1 VLFERVISNAGWTLP
16 ALVGILSG
24 RYPTA
29 KVFEG
34 RLRTSLVEPLRHAGW
49 RTAAFTEGGFASR
62 HFGFDRGF
70 DSWWEQEGAVNLFLG
85 GQRRADLGGGGVENT
100 FGAVKSWLRE
110 NGQQR
115 FFLLVHT
122 YEVHTPYR
130 RQTFTKGLD
139 RGVLNATFE
148 IADGERT
155 ATGEISLGETELQY
169 VRALYDGGVLAADQQ
184 VGALM
189 RSLEDLG
196 LDGRTLL
203 VVTSDHGEDL
213 GDRLPLRP
221 GNHGHTL
228 YEELVRIP
236 LVLYDPRFEFPVER
250 ISHQVRS
257 IDIMPTILDLVGV
270 PTAPG
275 IRGRSL
281 VPLMKGE
288 EAEHRMAYM
297 ENPDR
302 RDGTALRTVALIGYP
317 HKLILNVFP
326 FVTDRPLELYDLAS
340 DPEEAADLAATE
352 GPLLDRLRAE
362 LNQLRAELEMAGRAD
377 FRVPL
382 EAPEEVRE
390 RLRALGY
397 VD

>member
-1 VLFERVISNAGWTLP
+1 
-16 ALVGILSG
+16 
-24 RYPTA
+24 
-29 KVFEG
+29 
-34 RLRTSLVEPLRHAGW
+34 
-49 RTAAFTEGGFASR
+49 
-62 HFGFDRGF
+62 
-70 DSWWEQEGAVNLFLG
+70 
-85 GQRRADLGGGGVENT
+85 
-100 FGAVKSWLRE
+100 
-110 NGQQR
+110 
-115 FFLLVHT
+115 
-122 YEVHTPYR
+122 
-130 RQTFTKGLD
+130 
-139 RGVLNATFE
+139 
-148 IADGERT
+148 
-155 ATGEISLGETELQY
+155 
-169 VRALYDGGVLAADQQ
+169 
-184 VGALM
+184 
-189 RSLEDLG
+189 
-196 LDGRTLL
+196 
-203 VVTSDHGEDL
+203 
-213 GDRLPLRP
+213 
-221 GNHGHTL
+221 
-228 YEELVRIP
+228 
-236 LVLYDPRFEFPVER
+236 
-250 ISHQVRS
+250 
-257 IDIMPTILDLVGV
+257 MPTILDLVGV